1 MALDFEPY
9 PCGIQRKEQFILM
22 GGSDKMSARLGAYKS
37 SKILTKKTEIAFWK
51 VGQPTQR
58 QRVADRNVDFWHM
71 CQKRKH

>member
-1 MALDFEPY
+1 
-9 PCGIQRKEQFILM
+9 
-22 GGSDKMSARLGAYKS
+22 MSARLGAYKS